1 MRSGTLRGYERTPW
15 LAPSGSTHTSEIP
28 SDVAQVRPLL
38 LQDHANAVT
47 DARMPV
53 TAAPRVLAFLREQ
66 LRGGRGQ
73 EVGHQPLPLGTHR
86 EDLLV
91 HRRGHPEERQVEN
104 QPPRTREELAALLAR
119 PLHPPE

>member
-38 LQDHANAVT
+38 LKDHANAVT
-47 DARMPV
+47 NARMPV

-66 LRGGRGQ
+66 LRCGRVK
-73 EVGHQPLPLGTHR
+73 EVRHEPLSLGTHR

-91 HRRGHPEERQVEN
+91 AGRVDPEDRHVEAH
-104 QPPRTREELAALLAR
+104 L
-119 PLHPPE
+119 